1 MNLPPRTDD
10 KLKKPALF
18 NIKWAFFWVFLTPKR
33 IYNTL
38 VMMLYLMDKIS
49 PDHHWRKRLIER
61 IDQHQI
67 DTTRM
72 GFPADWKTKAIWR

>member
-1 MNLPPRTDD
+1 
-10 KLKKPALF
+10 
-18 NIKWAFFWVFLTPKR
+18 
-33 IYNTL
+33 
-38 VMMLYLMDKIS
+38 MMLYLMDKIS